1 VQDVSGALSTAASQ
15 HPIKM
20 KAEEDNPQARD
31 EEGKLK
37 NGVKSFWHFQRAVA
51 AVDVEDVQSA

>member
-1 VQDVSGALSTAASQ
+1 
-15 HPIKM
+15 M